1 VYIWDA
7 FPEDSVPEGYALALC
22 MSNIACQMTPESWVN
37 GPRPVTTSE
46 KDAASTTAEPLRSWF
61 QVHTL
66 EGRITF
72 VKSFEGDDIA
82 FTYVDPRW
90 SSRSKTAM
98 DSGSAEILY
107 EWEYELPRGWEQ
119 HHDQEGKI
127 YFAKLE
133 DGLLT
138 ETWIDPRWQD
148 SWDKFQ
154 RARQQNKMQIKRP
167 QVILA
172 KQARKPRYR
181 KDRRPAS
188 G

>member
-1 VYIWDA
+1 
-7 FPEDSVPEGYALALC
+7 
-22 MSNIACQMTPESWVN
+22 
-37 GPRPVTTSE
+37 
-46 KDAASTTAEPLRSWF
+46 
-61 QVHTL
+61 
-66 EGRITF
+66 
-72 VKSFEGDDIA
+72 
-82 FTYVDPRW
+82 
-90 SSRSKTAM
+90 M

-127 YFAKLE
+127 CFTKSE

-138 ETWIDPRWQD
+138 ETWFDPRWQD

-188 G
+188 GRNPVLTTTTVVILLVLMMIVS

>member
-1 VYIWDA
+1 M
-7 FPEDSVPEGYALALC
+7 AL
-22 MSNIACQMTPESWVN
+22 
-37 GPRPVTTSE
+37 
-46 KDAASTTAEPLRSWF
+46 
-61 QVHTL
+61 
-66 EGRITF
+66 
-72 VKSFEGDDIA
+72 
-82 FTYVDPRW
+82 TYVDPRW

-98 DSGSAEILY
+98 DSTWPGSAEILY
-107 EWEYELPRGWEQ
+107 EWEHELPRGWEQ

-127 YFAKLE
+127 YFTKSE

-172 KQARKPRYR
+172 QASPQIVVWERQTTCKEAEILYL
-181 KDRRPAS
+181 RPPPS
-188 G
+188 SYYWS